1 MNQTPITIKI
11 DSDVKH
17 EAQKLAKSLGLS
29 LSAIVENKLKEVIRD
44 RKVVFEEE
52 LILNHKTAKELL
64 EIEADIKAGR
74 NMSGPFKTFDELET
88 HLDSL

>member
-1 MNQTPITIKI
+1 MSQTPITVKI
-11 DSDVKH
+11 DSDVKQ

-44 RKVVFEEE
+44 RKVVFEDE
-52 LILNHKTAKELL
+52 LIFNSKIAKELL

-74 NMSGPFKTFDELET
+74 NLSGPFETPEALEKY
-88 HLDSL
+88 LSSL

>member
-1 MNQTPITIKI
+1 MSQTPVTIKI
-11 DSDVKH
+11 DSNVKN

-44 RKVVFEEE
+44 RRVIFEEE
-52 LILNHKTAKELL
+52 LVLNDKTLKELA

-74 NMSGPFKTFDELET
+74 NMSGSFATFEELEK